1 MESITEETVIC
12 ALYGHYLEN
21 LGPDRGEI
29 ARGFAELDRLLDE
42 LTRKEYD
49 RVWGT
54 SVALCSAHER
64 RGFDAGFQMGASL
77 MQELAELGQGRES

>member
-1 MESITEETVIC
+1 MKRYIEKLKSTLTNMNGITEETVMY
-12 ALYGHYLEN
+12 ALYSHHVEN

-49 RVWGT
+49 RI
-54 SVALCSAHER
+54 
-64 RGFDAGFQMGASL
+64 
-77 MQELAELGQGRES
+77 